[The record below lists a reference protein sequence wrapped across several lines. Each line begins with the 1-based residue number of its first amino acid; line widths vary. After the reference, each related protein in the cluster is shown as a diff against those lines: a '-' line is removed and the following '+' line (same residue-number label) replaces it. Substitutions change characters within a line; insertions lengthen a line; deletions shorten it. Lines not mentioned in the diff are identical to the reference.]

1 MLWTIV
7 IVILIIWLLGLVLD
21 IAGGLINLLLIVA
34 AIIIIMKVIRGRG
47 KS

>member
-34 AIIIIMKVIRGRG
+34 AIIIIMKVVRGRG
-47 KS
+47 KP